1 MDGIFSVAGFIVGIL
16 VGMTGVGGG
25 ALMTPLLV
33 LGFGVPALIAVG
45 TDLLFAAITKTVG
58 TISHGWQGSVQWPI
72 VGLLALGSLPASIIT
87 LQYLSDIQQQTE
99 LMEAVIR
106 SVLGFALLLTAFL
119 LLFRQKLL
127 ECINTSFIEEHQ
139 TMRRT
144 ATVLAGGG
152 LGFIVTISSIG
163 AGALC
168 IVILAVLYP
177 KLKTTH
183 IIGTDIAHAVP
194 LTVIAGVGHFQLGN
208 VDTSLLFYLLLGS
221 IPGVILGSQLSE
233 RLPETVV
240 RVTLASIL
248 FGVSLK
254 LFY

>member
-1 MDGIFSVAGFIVGIL
+1 MDGLYTIAGLIVGIL

-45 TDLLFAAITKTVG
+45 TDLLFASITKIVG
-58 TISHGWQGSVQWPI
+58 TISHGWHGSVQWPI
-72 VGLLALGSLPASIIT
+72 VGLLALGSIPVSFIT
-87 LQYLSDIQQQTE
+87 LQYLSDFQTE
-99 LMEAVIR
+99 AELLEKIIR
-106 SVLGFALLLTAFL
+106 GILSFVLLLTAFL

-127 ECINTSFIEEHQ
+127 EYINTSFIENHQ
-139 TMRRT
+139 SFRRI

-163 AGALC
+163 AGALG
-168 IVILAVLYP
+168 IVILALLYP
-177 KLKTTH
+177 KLKTNC

-194 LTVIAGVGHFQLGN
+194 LTAIAGIGHFQLGN

-221 IPGVILGSQLSE
+221 IPGVIIGSQLCA
-233 RLPETVV
+233 RLPEKVV
-240 RVTLASIL
+240 RYTLASIL
-248 FGVSLK
+248 IGVGVK
-254 LFY
+254 LTS